1 MQNVWLKSRTRDVC
15 GRFVVAVSFADGNV
29 RANGACDRVI
39 RVVRCRGNSVA
50 EALRDDAR
58 WCQPRTRRS
67 VFAAVPTKNP
77 AIQTSQTIAGHL
89 SKSLLAGQRS

>member
-29 RANGACDRVI
+29 FANGACDRVI
-39 RVVRCRGNSVA
+39 RVIRVVRCRGNLVA

-58 WCQPRTRRS
+58 WCCRAAEFS
-67 VFAAVPTKNP
+67 VTE
-77 AIQTSQTIAGHL
+77 L
-89 SKSLLAGQRS
+89 C

>member
-15 GRFVVAVSFADGNV
+15 GRFVVAVSFAEGNV

-39 RVVRCRGNSVA
+39 CVVRCRGNLVA

-58 WCQPRTRRS
+58 WCCR
-67 VFAAVPTKNP
+67 AAEFFCCR
-77 AIQTSQTIAGHL
+77 A
-89 SKSLLAGQRS
+89 LLN

>member
-1 MQNVWLKSRTRDVC
+1 MQNVCLKSRTRDVC

-29 RANGACDRVI
+29 CANGACDRVI

-58 WCQPRTRRS
+58 WCCRAAEFLLPS
-67 VFAAVPTKNP
+67 FVKLVFC
-77 AIQTSQTIAGHL
+77 
-89 SKSLLAGQRS
+89 